1 MTDLPQFLSE
11 LLTERWTPLAS
22 LLGLLCAMCAAVAGR
37 YADKSLPRVLL
48 VLAGT
53 ALVLHCLL
61 FVGDAAYFW
70 GWLQMVVG
78 GLVSFFFYRQGQRSA
93 RDMPPP

>member
-22 LLGLLCAMCAAVAGR
+22 LLGLLCAMCAAVSGR
-37 YADKSLPRVLL
+37 YADKRLPRVLL

-93 RDMPPP
+93 RDVPPA

>member
-11 LLTERWTPLAS
+11 LLTERWTLLAS

-37 YADKSLPRVLL
+37 YADKRLPRVLL

-61 FVGDAAYFW
+61 FVGDAAFFW

-93 RDMPPP
+93 RDVPPL